1 MAFFV
6 TFLAHG
12 YSMLY
17 KVKHGIDNDEEILKA
32 N

>member
-1 MAFFV
+1 MKKYKAFFV

-17 KVKHGIDNDEEILKA
+17 KVDTALIMMKKY
-32 N
+32 